1 MLGGRIVI
9 GGRPKDEAEKP
20 FWISFADLMSA
31 LMILFLV
38 VMAVAILS
46 ITTAIREATE
56 EEKKRQE
63 AIALVLE
70 QLGQASQKFPG
81 VKIDKNRF
89 TVDLGER
96 ARFAY
101 NDYRLSPEGE
111 DTLRAFIPHILDIA
125 GSENGRR
132 WIKRVVVE
140 GFTDSDGTYLYNL
153 ELSLKRASRVVCVLL
168 ESPSQKA
175 RPSLNLDQKNG
186 VRDLFLVGGFSSN
199 ATKSSKE
206 ESRRIELRLDFR
218 GLQEEWPVAQQ
229 EPRPNAEFGRCA
241 S

>member
-38 VMAVAILS
+38 VMAIAILS

-56 EEKKRQE
+56 EERKRQD

-101 NDYRLSPEGE
+101 NDHRLSQDGE
-111 DTLRAFIPHILDIA
+111 DTLRAFVPHILDIA
-125 GSENGRR
+125 ASENGKR
-132 WIKRVVVE
+132 WIKRIVVE
-140 GFTDSDGTYLYNL
+140 GFTDPDGTYLYNL
-153 ELSLKRASRVVCVLL
+153 DLSLKRASRVVCVLL
-168 ESPSQKA
+168 EAPTQRA
-175 RPSLNLDQKNG
+175 RPSLNSDQKNN
-186 VRDLFLVGGFSSN
+186 VQDLFLVGGFSSN

-218 GLQEEWPVAQQ
+218 ALQEEWPEAKREV
-229 EPRPNAEFGRCA
+229 RRSSEFGRCA